1 MGKPITSTILS
12 APFYKDDELIGFQG
26 IARDIT
32 EKKKMEIRLRESE
45 EYYRTLVET
54 SPDAIVIVD
63 AGGRFTFASPK
74 THELFGIPAHDL
86 HNWNLDHGF
95 RRARRDPQGTG
106 APGRDPFRPFASA
119 SP

>member
-1 MGKPITSTILS
+1 MVIGKDGEIHYVDILS

-26 IARDIT
+26 IARDVT

-63 AGGRFTFASPK
+63 AGGRCHVRFLQSHRNLRRSRP
-74 THELFGIPAHDL
+74 DL
-86 HNWNLDHGF
+86 
-95 RRARRDPQGTG
+95 T
-106 APGRDPFRPFASA
+106 
-119 SP
+119 